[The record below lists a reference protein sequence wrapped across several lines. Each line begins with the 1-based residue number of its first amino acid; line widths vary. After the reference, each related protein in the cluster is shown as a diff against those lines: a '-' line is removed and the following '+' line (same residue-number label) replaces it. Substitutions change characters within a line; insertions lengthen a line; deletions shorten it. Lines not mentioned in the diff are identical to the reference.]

1 MKADA
6 TKRDHRTGSN
16 RPKTARASGLMQ
28 QSERSGSKK
37 KEVASTAGEGA
48 VIGKVT
54 PVLDPKDSCGQP
66 NAAATDVERELLQ
79 DELDPPAPHKGEN
92 DEILLC
98 SIDLGKE
105 VQTNVPPSDPISCFT
120 SDDEEMLHV
129 PTRKSKRPFDEV
141 SLDSKAGM
149 HGSPEDHK
157 RRNAGPP
164 QLQARHTLHTVREK
178 GEEPIFDA
186 ARFRASVKTD
196 PTKDIESEREACQ
209 VTKANE
215 SRQPL
220 NDQQICF
227 EEKVTMDQAQVK
239 GGYGVISL
247 FDGVSSVVPTLT
259 RKFGYAP
266 AVAILGE

>member
-1 MKADA
+1 
-6 TKRDHRTGSN
+6 
-16 RPKTARASGLMQ
+16 
-28 QSERSGSKK
+28 
-37 KEVASTAGEGA
+37 
-48 VIGKVT
+48 
-54 PVLDPKDSCGQP
+54 
-66 NAAATDVERELLQ
+66 
-79 DELDPPAPHKGEN
+79 
-92 DEILLC
+92 
-98 SIDLGKE
+98 
-105 VQTNVPPSDPISCFT
+105 
-120 SDDEEMLHV
+120 
-129 PTRKSKRPFDEV
+129 
-141 SLDSKAGM
+141 M
-149 HGSPEDHK
+149 HGSPEDQK

-164 QLQARHTLHTVREK
+164 QLQTRHTLHTVREK

-215 SRQPL
+215 LRQPL

-227 EEKVTMDQAQVK
+227 EENVAMDLAQAK

-266 AVAILGE
+266 AVVILAENDIDVRAVVC

>member
-1 MKADA
+1 MY
-6 TKRDHRTGSN
+6 HQVI
-16 RPKTARASGLMQ
+16 PL
-28 QSERSGSKK
+28 
-37 KEVASTAGEGA
+37 VASHLMMKKCYMLPLEKAS
-48 VIGKVT
+48 
-54 PVLDPKDSCGQP
+54 VLLTKLALSLRRGYMGH
-66 NAAATDVERELLQ
+66 
-79 DELDPPAPHKGEN
+79 HKIRNE
-92 DEILLC
+92 ETLARL
-98 SIDLGKE
+98 SFKLG
-105 VQTNVPPSDPISCFT
+105 I
-120 SDDEEMLHV
+120 
-129 PTRKSKRPFDEV
+129 
-141 SLDSKAGM
+141 
-149 HGSPEDHK
+149 
-157 RRNAGPP
+157 P
-164 QLQARHTLHTVREK
+164 QTVREK

-227 EEKVTMDQAQVK
+227 EENVTMDQAQAK

-266 AVAILGE
+266 VVQ